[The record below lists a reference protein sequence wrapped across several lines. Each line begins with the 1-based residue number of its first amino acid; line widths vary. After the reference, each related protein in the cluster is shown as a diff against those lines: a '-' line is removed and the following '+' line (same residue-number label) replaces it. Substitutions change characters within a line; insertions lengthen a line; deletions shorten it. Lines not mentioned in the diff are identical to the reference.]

1 MTQICRICDGAPKS
15 HHVARE
21 MMYGSREK
29 FGYFVCADCG
39 CLQIDEV
46 PADLA
51 RHYPKAYY
59 SLVSGLPKAPSW
71 KRRLA
76 AAWEYDRSGGLLGWA
91 MHKLKPNPEIRAL
104 GELGILK
111 ADSILDV
118 GCGNGARV
126 ARLSQLGF
134 GAAEG
139 IDAHLDEPVEMGG
152 RVIARRA
159 TLDAVDGKYR
169 LVMFHH
175 SFEHLP
181 DQHAAMRDARRLVRD
196 DGFVMLRIP
205 TCDSAAWEI
214 YGTDW
219 VQLDPPRH
227 LYLHSRD
234 SIRRLAEAN
243 GLRLVSI
250 EDDSDGFQ
258 FWGSEQYKRGIPAN
272 DKRGHSKKN
281 PMFKLTELVE
291 FETRARKLNA
301 EGKGDQFR
309 AVFAPIV

>member
-1 MTQICRICDGAPKS
+1 M
-15 HHVARE
+15 
-21 MMYGSREK
+21 
-29 FGYFVCADCG
+29 
-39 CLQIDEV
+39 
-46 PADLA
+46 
-51 RHYPKAYY
+51 
-59 SLVSGLPKAPSW
+59 
-71 KRRLA
+71 
-76 AAWEYDRSGGLLGWA
+76 
-91 MHKLKPNPEIRAL
+91 

-111 ADSILDV
+111 SDSILDV

-126 ARLSQLGF
+126 ARLSQFGF

-159 TLDAVDGKYR
+159 TLDAVQGRYR

-227 LYLHSRD
+227 LYLHSRE

-281 PMFKLTELVE
+281 PMFKLAELVE
-291 FETRARKLNA
+291 FESRARKLNA
-301 EGKGDQFR
+301 EGRGDQFR
-309 AVFAPIV
+309 IVFAPA